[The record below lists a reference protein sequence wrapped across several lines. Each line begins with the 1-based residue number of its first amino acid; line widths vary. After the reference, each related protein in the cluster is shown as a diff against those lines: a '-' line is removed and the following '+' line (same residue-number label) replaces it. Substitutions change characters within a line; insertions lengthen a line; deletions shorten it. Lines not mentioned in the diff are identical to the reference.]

1 MTEQH
6 RARDLPV
13 IDRRKRKFSLKAR
26 FRSLQY
32 ASRGLY
38 LVITSQHNAWIHLV
52 AIIGVVTAGIMFDF
66 TQAEWC
72 WVVIAIIFVW
82 TAEALN
88 SALEFIAD
96 MVSPEY
102 HPMIRNAKD
111 AAAGAVLIT
120 AIGSVIIGIL
130 VIGPHVIDLL

>member
-1 MTEQH
+1 M
-6 RARDLPV
+6 
-13 IDRRKRKFSLKAR
+13 IDRRKRRFSLKAR
-26 FRSLQY
+26 VRSLKY
-32 ASRGLY
+32 ACRG
-38 LVITSQHNAWIHLV
+38 VWVVVSSQHNAWIHLI
-52 AIIGVVTAGIMFDF
+52 AIILVLIAGFHFHF

-88 SALEFIAD
+88 SALEFLAD
-96 MVSPEY
+96 LLSPEY

-120 AIGSVIIGIL
+120 VIGSIIIALL
-130 VIGPHVIDLL
+130 VIWPHVQDLF

>member
-1 MTEQH
+1 M
-6 RARDLPV
+6 
-13 IDRRKRKFSLKAR
+13 KAR
-26 FRSLQY
+26 VKSLQY

-38 LVITSQHNAWIHLV
+38 IVISSQHNAWIHLI
-52 AIIGVVTAGIMFDF
+52 AIILVVIAGLYFNF

-96 MVSPEY
+96 LVSPEY
-102 HPMIRNAKD
+102 NPMIRNAKD

-120 AIGSVIIGIL
+120 VIGSIIIGML
-130 VIGPHVIDLL
+130 VIGPYLLDLF